1 MAFIDYYKIL
11 GIDKKASQEDI
22 KKAYRKLARKYHP
35 DVNPDDN
42 EANKQFQLVNEA
54 NEALS
59 DPEKR
64 RKYDEYGENWKQ
76 ADHFD
81 QQKKSQGRQYSGRN
95 PFENSG
101 NPYGGGY
108 QTETDFGGGGFSDF
122 FESLFGKPSGGRSA
136 RGNGRA
142 KGQDYQAEL
151 KLSLREAYTS
161 HQRTLTVNGKQIRI
175 TIPAGIANGQV
186 IKLKG
191 QGAPSQAGGP
201 SGDLFITMVIGE
213 DLIFKRIQNDLMM
226 TANLDLYT
234 AVLGG
239 DTTVET
245 LSGKVKLKV
254 AAGTQNGTKVRL
266 KGKGFPVYK
275 KDGEYGDLYVTFQ
288 IQIPDKLSP
297 KQVELFKE
305 LAKSQT

>member
-11 GIDKKASQEDI
+11 GVDKKASQEEI

-35 DVNPDDN
+35 DVNPDDK
-42 EANKQFQLVNEA
+42 EANKQFQMVNEA

-64 RKYDEYGENWKQ
+64 RKYDEYGENWRN
-76 ADHFD
+76 ADQFE
-81 QQKKSQGRQYSGRN
+81 QQRRAQGQHRYEGGN
-95 PFENSG
+95 PFGGGG
-101 NPYGGGY
+101 NPFGGGFE
-108 QTETDFGGGGFSDF
+108 TDTDFGSGGFSDF
-122 FESLFGKPSGGRSA
+122 FESLFGRQTGGRST
-136 RGNGRA
+136 RGGRT

-151 KLSLREAYTS
+151 QLRLRDIYTT
-161 HQRTLTVNGKQIRI
+161 HKQTLTVNGKQIRI

-191 QGAPSQAGGP
+191 QGAPSKAGGTN
-201 SGDLFITMVIGE
+201 GDLFITIIVT
-213 DLIFKRIQNDLMM
+213 DDPVFKRTGNDLNV
-226 TANLDLYT
+226 TADLNLYT

-239 DTTVET
+239 DTTIDT
-245 LSGKVKLKV
+245 MSGKVKLKI

-275 KDGEYGDLYVTFQ
+275 KDGEFGDMYVTFQ
-288 IQIPDKLSP
+288 IKIPEKLTP
-297 KQVELFKE
+297 KQLELFKE
-305 LAKSQT
+305 LANS

>member
-35 DVNPDDN
+35 DLHPDDQ

-64 RKYDEYGENWKQ
+64 KKYDEYGENWKQ
-76 ADHFD
+76 ADQFEA
-81 QQKKSQGRQYSGRN
+81 QKKSQSQRRQYSGGS
-95 PFENSG
+95 PF
-101 NPYGGGY
+101 GGDY
-108 QTETDFGGGGFSDF
+108 QTEGDFGGGGFSDF
-122 FESLFGKPSGGRSA
+122 FESMFGRSAGGRSSNGNA
-136 RGNGRA
+136 RP

-151 KLSLREAYTS
+151 TLSLQDAYAT
-161 HQRTLTVNGKQIRI
+161 HKRTLTVNGKQIRI
-175 TIPAGIANGQV
+175 TIPAGIADGQV

-191 QGAPSQAGGP
+191 QGAPSPYGGVN
-201 SGDLFITMVIGE
+201 GDLFITLQVAP
-213 DLIFKRIQNDLMM
+213 DPVFKRVQN
-226 TANLDLYT
+226 NLQETITIDLYT

-239 DTTVET
+239 ETTVDT
-245 LSGKVKLKV
+245 LAGKVKLKV
-254 AAGTQNGTKVRL
+254 APGTQNGAKVRL

-275 KDGEYGDLYVTFQ
+275 KEGEFGDLYITFQ
-288 IQIPDKLSP
+288 VKIPEKLTP
-297 KQVELFKE
+297 KQQELFRA
-305 LAKSQT
+305 LAAS